1 MTPAA
6 RLSAAIDIL
15 TSIEQGQMADRVL
28 AGWAKAN
35 RYAGSKDRA
44 SIQERVFDILRNRAR
59 FVRAMGMD
67 TPRAMVVASR
77 HIGEG
82 ASFEDVM
89 MEFNGARFAPAPLDK
104 EEEAALYDAIAKLDG
119 LTETEA
125 LNLPVWLQPH
135 FEEAFGKNWTVE
147 VAALNERA
155 PVDLRANAART
166 HRESVQFQ
174 LKDEGIET
182 SPCTY
187 SPWGLRTEMAARV
200 THTKIFKQGLLEIQD
215 EGSQLSCLLAGAKK
229 GEQWVDLCAGA
240 GGKTLALLA
249 ELEDEGRLIA
259 CDTDPRRL
267 GRLQPR
273 VERAT
278 GRTVEMCIL
287 KPFDPALPDP
297 DLGAFE
303 GAMDGVFVDAPCSG
317 SGAWRRQPEARWQ
330 LTQEKLDAYKT
341 AQREVLA
348 RGARLVRPGGRM
360 IYVTCSVLKTEN
372 EEQVAH
378 FLAEFDEFVL
388 GDWQSHW
395 PPQLTSKGVKPD
407 VAGGGALRLSPYTTK
422 TDGFFIAIL
431 ERRP

>member
-15 TSIEQGQMADRVL
+15 SSIEQGQMADRVL

-44 SIQERVFDILRNRAR
+44 AIQSRVFDVLRNRAR
-59 FVRAMGMD
+59 YVRAMGME
-67 TPRAMVVASR
+67 TPRALIVASR
-77 HIGEG
+77 HIGES

-89 MEFNGARFAPAPLDK
+89 EDFSGARFAPEPLSK
-104 EEEAALYDAIAKLDG
+104 EEEAALYDAIAKLDH
-119 LTETEA
+119 LSETEM
-125 LNLPVWLQPH
+125 LNLPDWLLPH
-135 FEEAFGKNWTVE
+135 FKDAFSDKWVQEVE
-147 VAALNERA
+147 ALNERA
-155 PVDLRANAART
+155 PVDLRVNAART

-182 SPCTY
+182 ALCAY

-200 THTKIFKQGLLEIQD
+200 THTKVFKQGLLEIQD

-240 GGKTLALLA
+240 GGKTLALMAALD
-249 ELEDEGRLIA
+249 DEGRLVA

-273 VERAT
+273 VERAS
-278 GRTVEMCIL
+278 GRTVEMCVL

-330 LTQEKLDAYKT
+330 LSEEKLGTYQT

-360 IYVTCSVLKTEN
+360 VYVTCSLFKSEN
-372 EEQVAH
+372 EDQISH
-378 FLAEFDEFVL
+378 FLSAFDEFSL
-388 GDWQSHW
+388 SDWQAHW
-395 PPQLTSKGVKPD
+395 PEKGVKPD
-407 VAGGGALRLSPYTTK
+407 VASGGALRLSPCTTQ

-431 ERRP
+431 ERRA

>member
-44 SIQERVFDILRNRAR
+44 AIQERVFDVLRNRAR
-59 FVRAMGMD
+59 FVRAMGLA
-67 TPRAMVVASR
+67 TPRALVVASR
-77 HIGEG
+77 HLGDG
-82 ASFEDVM
+82 ASFDEVM
-89 MEFNGARFAPAPLDK
+89 EEFNGTRFAPAPLDK
-104 EEEAALYDAIAKLDG
+104 EEEAALYDAIAKLDS
-119 LTETEA
+119 LSETEA
-125 LNLPVWLQPH
+125 LNLPDWLLPH
-135 FEEAFGKNWTVE
+135 MQESFGDAWQDE

-155 PVDLRANAART
+155 PVDLRTNAART

-174 LKDEGIET
+174 LKDEGIDT
-182 SPCTY
+182 NLSAY
-187 SPWGLRTEMAARV
+187 SPWGLRTENAARV
-200 THTKIFKQGLLEIQD
+200 THTKIFKQGLVEIQD

-249 ELEDEGRLIA
+249 DLEDEGRLIA

-278 GRTVEMCIL
+278 GRNVEMCVL
-287 KPFDPALPDP
+287 KPFDPALPDE

-330 LTQEKLDAYKT
+330 LTEEKLEAYKT

-360 IYVTCSVLKTEN
+360 IYVTCSVFKTEN
-372 EEQVAH
+372 EDQIAH
-378 FLAEFDEFVL
+378 FLSEFDAFQL
-388 GDWQSHW
+388 ADWQAHW
-395 PPQLTSKGVKPD
+395 PDKAPKPA
-407 VAGGGALRLSPYTTK
+407 VATGGALRLSPHTTQ
-422 TDGFFIAIL
+422 TDGFFIAVL
-431 ERRP
+431 ERRA